1 MGSVKRG
8 HLPPGHYT
16 DPYKKMSDATKL
28 LQDVLDYLRRTRS
41 GTGIYAS
48 RKADENGA
56 AQLEGC
62 EKDRFLIAERVEKFL
77 AQSAE

>member
-1 MGSVKRG
+1 MIEDTKEKEPYMGAA
-8 HLPPGHYT
+8 L
-16 DPYKKMSDATKL
+16 MEAAEL
-28 LQDVLDYLRRTRS
+28 LRDVLDYLRRTRS

-48 RKADENGA
+48 RKTDENGA

-62 EKDRFLIAERVEKFL
+62 EKDRFLMAERVEKFL